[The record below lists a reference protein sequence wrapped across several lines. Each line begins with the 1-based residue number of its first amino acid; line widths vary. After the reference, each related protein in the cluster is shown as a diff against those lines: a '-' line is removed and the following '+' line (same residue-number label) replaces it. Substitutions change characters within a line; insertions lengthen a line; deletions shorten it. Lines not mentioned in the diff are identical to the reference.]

1 MRDVRR
7 DLFED
12 DEMERELVAQL
23 PEYLEVVEHAV
34 RRDVGLQ
41 RLGRQVGEALAI
53 SILTGSNWNAFE
65 ERFGGM
71 PFVGLRETCKLS
83 CTQADVSSLC

>member
-12 DEMERELVAQL
+12 DEMERESVAQL
-23 PEYLEVVEHAV
+23 PEHLEVVEHAV

-41 RLGRQVGEALAI
+41 RLGHQVGEALDLDLDRI
-53 SILTGSNWNAFE
+53 EL
-65 ERFGGM
+65 ERLRGM
-71 PFVGLRETCKLS
+71 PFVGRRDL
-83 CTQADVSSLC
+83 

>member
-23 PEYLEVVEHAV
+23 PEHLEVVEHAV

-41 RLGRQVGEALAI
+41 RLGRQVGEALDLDLDRI
-53 SILTGSNWNAFE
+53 ELELG
-65 ERFGGM
+65 RVRGC
-71 PFVGLRETCKLS
+71 ETCKLS
-83 CTQADVSSLC
+83 CTHEYE